1 MTKTIEALR
10 EYADACQERANHTS
24 DGRLKAELVEL
35 TTRWH
40 WLARQA
46 AELCG
51 KTGELEVI

>member
-10 EYADACQERANHTS
+10 KAADECQERAKHTS
-24 DGRLKAELVEL
+24 DAALKAELAEL

-51 KTGELEVI
+51 RTGEIEVT